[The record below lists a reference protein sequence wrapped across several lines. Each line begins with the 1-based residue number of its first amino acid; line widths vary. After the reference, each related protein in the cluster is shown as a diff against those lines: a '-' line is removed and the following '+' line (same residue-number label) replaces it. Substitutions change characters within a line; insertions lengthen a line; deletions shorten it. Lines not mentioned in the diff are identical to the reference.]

1 MERREEF
8 KLTASMRGYLQ
19 LLRPANIVT
28 ALANILAGYATVGR
42 GRPDA
47 LPWLLVATGALY
59 AGGIVLNDYFDR
71 EVDAVERPERPIP
84 SGRVPASH
92 AAAMGAGLLGLGV
105 LAAFRAGW
113 VSGLVG
119 VVIAGFVLLYDAV
132 TKRSATLGPPTMAAC
147 RGVNL
152 LLGMS
157 AVPAAMLGHAWLAL
171 LPFVYIWSVTNLSR
185 HEVYRTSETPAGFAL
200 AGVSLVVLAAAVL
213 VANALVTGPG
223 SASWGPIVALLLVW
237 TLAYRVLRPFWWAW
251 RSDHPQAVRDAVRAG
266 VLSLTLL
273 DAILAVLYAGT
284 LYGMLVLA
292 LSALAYG
299 LARLFAVT

>member
-1 MERREEF
+1 
-8 KLTASMRGYLQ
+8 MRGYLQ
-19 LLRPANIVT
+19 LLRPANVVT
-28 ALANILAGYATVGR
+28 ALANILAGYAIVGR
-42 GRPDA
+42 GRPEA
-47 LPWLLVATGALY
+47 LPWLLAATGGLY

-71 EVDAVERPERPIP
+71 EVDAAERPERPIP

-92 AAAMGAGLLGLGV
+92 AAVMGAGFLGLGV
-105 LAAFRAGW
+105 VAAFRAGW

-132 TKRSATLGPPTMAAC
+132 TKRSATLGPPTMASC
-147 RGVNL
+147 RALNL

-157 AVPAAMLGHAWLAL
+157 AVPAAMPGHAWLAL

-185 HEVYRTSETPAGFAL
+185 HEVYRTSETPTGLAL
-200 AGVSLVVLAAAVL
+200 GGVGLVVLAAAGL
-213 VANALVTGPG
+213 VVSSLLARGLTGTAPVVAVFLVCAFG
-223 SASWGPIVALLLVW
+223 
-237 TLAYRVLRPFWWAW
+237 YRVLRPFWWAW

-273 DAILAVLYAGT
+273 DAILAVLYGGT
-284 LYGMLVLA
+284 LYGMLVLG

>member
-1 MERREEF
+1 MERSEEF

-19 LLRPANIVT
+19 LLRPANVVT
-28 ALANILAGYATVGR
+28 ALANILAGYAIVGR

-47 LPWLLVATGALY
+47 LPWLLAATGGLY

-92 AAAMGAGLLGLGV
+92 AALMGAGLLGLGV

-132 TKRSATLGPPTMAAC
+132 TKRSPTLGPPTMAAC

-185 HEVYRTSETPAGFAL
+185 HEVYRTSNTPAGFAL
-200 AGVSLVVLAAAVL
+200 AGVGLVVLAATVL
-213 VANALVTGPG
+213 VANSFIDGGPEG
-223 SASWGPIVALLLVW
+223 WAPIVALFLVY
-237 TLAYRVLRPFWWAW
+237 TFGYRVLRPFWWAW

-273 DAILAVLYAGT
+273 DAILATLYAGT
-284 LYGMLVLA
+284 LYGLAVLA